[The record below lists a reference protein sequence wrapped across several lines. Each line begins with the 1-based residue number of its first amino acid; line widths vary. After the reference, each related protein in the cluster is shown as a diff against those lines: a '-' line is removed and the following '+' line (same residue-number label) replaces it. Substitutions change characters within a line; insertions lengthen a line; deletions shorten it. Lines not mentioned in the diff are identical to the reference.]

1 MSKKLSLITGICLI
15 LFGGLVLAGNFVFPA
30 LGIRFR
36 WWKFWQLWPVIVL
49 SIGLL
54 INAIPFLARGKRG
67 WGVLFI
73 PGIPILVTGGI
84 LLFCSIFDAWSAWE
98 FLWPLEPLSL
108 GLGFTFAALWMRV
121 AGLTFPAIIIGLNGL
136 VLAFC
141 NSTGWWEA
149 WSVLWAIE
157 PLAVG
162 LALLVLGVRKS
173 NKALVAIGLGLCG
186 FAVVAA
192 FGMSVLMLT
201 GWWAFRLIWP
211 LMFIF
216 VGVAVIL
223 VGFLKTRADQ
233 DDDTP
238 SAPIEPAILPEGSGA

>member
-15 LFGGLVLAGNFVFPA
+15 VFGGLVLAGNFVFPT

-36 WWKFWQLWPVIVL
+36 WWEFWKLWPVIVL

-54 INAIPFLARGKRG
+54 INAIPLLAREKRG
-67 WGVLFI
+67 WGALFI

-84 LLFCSIFDAWSAWE
+84 LLYCSIFDAWGAWE

-108 GLGFTFAALWMRV
+108 GLGFAFAALWMRV
-121 AGLTFPAIIIGLNGL
+121 AGLAFPAIIIGLNGL
-136 VLAFC
+136 VLALC

-162 LALLVLGVRKS
+162 LSLLVLGVCKS
-173 NKALVAIGLGLCG
+173 NKALVGVGLGFCG
-186 FAVVAA
+186 FAAVAA

-201 GWWAFRLIWP
+201 GWWVFRLIWP
-211 LMFIF
+211 LTLIL

-223 VGFLKTRADQ
+223 VGFLKTRSDQ

-238 SAPIEPAILPEGSGA
+238 SDLIESEILPEESGV